1 MLVEQDVDDGATI
14 GKKFQYITD
23 GVYNSAIANVDCD
36 TNTSPRVCIGE
47 LNLMGMFFEETNPPD
62 LKVSGDVTLS
72 TDSSIGGDNSRLLRG
87 ALEVIPLE
95 PDTKKSSGGGD
106 GTRVLVSDETGSFDI
121 DVALDPSKMSIS
133 TTSKA
138 GKAAFTTM
146 SSIASGVIA
155 GGMSLFL
162 FV

>member
-1 MLVEQDVDDGATI
+1 
-14 GKKFQYITD
+14 
-23 GVYNSAIANVDCD
+23 
-36 TNTSPRVCIGE
+36 
-47 LNLMGMFFEETNPPD
+47 

-72 TDSSIGGDNSRLLRG
+72 TDSSIGGEDTQRLLRG
-87 ALEVIPLE
+87 SLEVIPLE
-95 PDTKKSSGGGD
+95 PFVTKQSSGGD

-121 DVALDPSKMSIS
+121 DVALDSSKMSIS

-146 SSIASGVIA
+146 SSIASGIIA
-155 GGMSLFL
+155 GGISLFL